1 MQLTFPERI
10 LPNASGAIF
19 ALYYRDS
26 MLEFIL
32 SFVAGK
38 DQGREFPLPRNLELV
53 VGRVSDAD
61 VLILDERVSRKH
73 AKISTRNGKITIQ
86 DLSSRNGT
94 FVNGQ
99 QVTTVELKLGDEIL
113 IGSSTLKL
121 SSFSE
126 TRVINPPRAKSG
138 QPQPL
143 RAGAT
148 QRSSFMSGSIEEI
161 KLPDLVQLLSDSRKG
176 GVLSIHF
183 GQTTGRIHL
192 RNGQIY
198 YASIEGNFAVRPYKA
213 LFRMFGWAS
222 GSFELGPPEEKAVT
236 EEITDSTTT
245 LLLEGMRHLDEM
257 RLLDGKLPPPGAR
270 LDASPSAQANLRE
283 LGTEELQIFQLVL
296 HYRNLVDVIDHFPG
310 TDLEAYTCLLA
321 LLKRGFILVDPV
333 GVSA

>member
-1 MQLTFPERI
+1 
-10 LPNASGAIF
+10 
-19 ALYYRDS
+19 

-38 DQGREFPLPRNLELV
+38 DQGREFPLPKDLELV

-61 VLILDERVSRKH
+61 LLILDERVSRKH
-73 AKISTRNGKITIQ
+73 ARISTRDGKVVIR

-99 QVTTVELKLGDEIL
+99 QVTTAELKLGDEIL

-126 TRVINPPRAKSG
+126 TRMIFPPRAKAG
-138 QPQPL
+138 QSAPL

-161 KLPDLVQLLSDSRKG
+161 KLTDLLQLLSDSRKS
-176 GVLSIHF
+176 GVLSIQS
-183 GQTTGRIHL
+183 GQTTGKIHL

-222 GSFELGPPEEKAVT
+222 GSFELGSPEEKAVT

-257 RLLDGKLPPPGAR
+257 RLLDGKLPPPNAQ
-270 LDASPSAQANLRE
+270 LAASASAQSSLRE
-283 LGTEELQIFQLVL
+283 LATEELQIFQLVL

-310 TDLEAYTCLLA
+310 PDLEAYTCLHA
-321 LLKRGFILVDPV
+321 LLKRSFILVNPTAP
-333 GVSA
+333 SA

>member
-1 MQLTFPERI
+1 
-10 LPNASGAIF
+10 
-19 ALYYRDS
+19 

-38 DQGREFPLPRNLELV
+38 DQGREFPLPKDLELV

-61 VLILDERVSRKH
+61 LLILDERVSRKH
-73 AKISTRNGKITIQ
+73 ARISTRGGKVVIR

-94 FVNGQ
+94 FVNGK
-99 QVTTVELKLGDEIL
+99 QVTTAELKLGDEIL

-126 TRVINPPRAKSG
+126 TRMIFPARIKTG
-138 QPQPL
+138 QPAPL

-161 KLPDLVQLLSDSRKG
+161 KLTDLLQLLSDSRKG
-176 GVLSIHF
+176 GVLSIRS
-183 GQTTGRIHL
+183 GQTTGKIHL
-192 RNGQIY
+192 RNGQVY

-236 EEITDSTTT
+236 EEIADSTTT
-245 LLLEGMRHLDEM
+245 LLLEGMRNLDEM
-257 RLLDGKLPPPGAR
+257 RLLDGKLPPPNA
-270 LDASPSAQANLRE
+270 LLAASASAQSSLRE
-283 LGTEELQIFQLVL
+283 LATEELQIFQLVL

-310 TDLEAYTCLLA
+310 PDLEAYTCLLA
-321 LLKRGFILVDPV
+321 LLKRGFILVNP
-333 GVSA
+333 SAPSA